1 MTPYRT
7 VTQLMSILQISRNKV
22 YDIIRDMQKSERYS
36 CLDILISDKITRVNL
51 CAVLDYFIY
60 ISAKSRG
67 TEPAPY
73 DAKKMA
79 ELTAP
84 IILVENW
91 KLIQKAREEG
101 VDLEEE

>member
-1 MTPYRT
+1 M
-7 VTQLMSILQISRNKV
+7 
-22 YDIIRDMQKSERYS
+22 
-36 CLDILISDKITRVNL
+36 
-51 CAVLDYFIY
+51 Y
-60 ISAKSRG
+60 ISAKGCG

-91 KLIQKAREEG
+91 KVIQKARKEG
-101 VDLEEE
+101 VDLEE

>member
-7 VTQLMSILQISRNKV
+7 VTQLMSILKISRGKV

-36 CLDILISDKITRVNL
+36 CLDILISDKVTRINL
-51 CAVLDYFIY
+51 CAVLDYFMY
-60 ISAKSRG
+60 ISAKGCG

-91 KLIQKAREEG
+91 KLIQKARKEG
-101 VDLEEE
+101 VDLEE

>member
-1 MTPYRT
+1 MIKEYEDF
-7 VTQLMSILQISRNKV
+7 M
-22 YDIIRDMQKSERYS
+22 
-36 CLDILISDKITRVNL
+36 
-51 CAVLDYFIY
+51 Y

-73 DAKKMA
+73 GAKKMA

>member
-1 MTPYRT
+1 MIKEYEDF
-7 VTQLMSILQISRNKV
+7 M
-22 YDIIRDMQKSERYS
+22 
-36 CLDILISDKITRVNL
+36 
-51 CAVLDYFIY
+51 Y
-60 ISAKSRG
+60 ISAKNRG

-73 DAKKMA
+73 DAKRMA

>member
-1 MTPYRT
+1 M
-7 VTQLMSILQISRNKV
+7 
-22 YDIIRDMQKSERYS
+22 
-36 CLDILISDKITRVNL
+36 
-51 CAVLDYFIY
+51 Y
-60 ISAKSRG
+60 ISAKNRG

-73 DAKKMA
+73 DAEKMA

-101 VDLEEE
+101 VNLEEL

>member
-1 MTPYRT
+1 
-7 VTQLMSILQISRNKV
+7 MSILQISRGKV
-22 YDIIRDMQKSERYS
+22 YDIIKDMQKSERYS
-36 CLDILISDKITRVNL
+36 CLDILISDKITRINL
-51 CAVLDYFIY
+51 CAVLDYFMY
-60 ISAKSRG
+60 ISAKNRG

-73 DAKKMA
+73 NAKKMA

-101 VDLEEE
+101 VNLEE

>member
-7 VTQLMSILQISRNKV
+7 VTQLMNILQISRGKV

-36 CLDILISDKITRVNL
+36 CLDILISDRIARVNL
-51 CAVLDYFIY
+51 CAVLDYFMY
-60 ISAKSRG
+60 ISAKNRG

-101 VDLEEE
+101 VDLEE

>member
-1 MTPYRT
+1 
-7 VTQLMSILQISRNKV
+7 
-22 YDIIRDMQKSERYS
+22 MQKSERYS
-36 CLDILISDKITRVNL
+36 CLDILISDKVTRINL
-51 CAVLDYFIY
+51 CAVLDYFMY
-60 ISAKSRG
+60 ISAKNRG

-73 DAKKMA
+73 DAKRMA

-101 VDLEEE
+101 VDLEE

>member
-7 VTQLMSILQISRNKV
+7 VTQLMSILQISRGKV
-22 YDIIRDMQKSERYS
+22 YDIIKDMQKSERYS
-36 CLDILISDKITRVNL
+36 CLDILIIDKITRVNL
-51 CAVLDYFIY
+51 CAVFDYFMY

-91 KLIQKAREEG
+91 SVIQKARKEG
-101 VDLEEE
+101 VNLEE

>member
-1 MTPYRT
+1 MIKEYEDAWALGI
-7 VTQLMSILQISRNKV
+7 QYNEAISV
-22 YDIIRDMQKSERYS
+22 YNSEPN
-36 CLDILISDKITRVNL
+36 ILISDRIARVNL
-51 CAVLDYFIY
+51 CAVLDYFMY
-60 ISAKSRG
+60 ISAKNRG

-101 VDLEEE
+101 VDLEE